1 MEFLCGLWIVFA
13 KVLELPS
20 FLDPI
25 GEVLDH
31 LFLGDIENF

>member
-1 MEFLCGLWIVFA
+1 MEFLCGVQIVSA
-13 KVLELPS
+13 KVLELPL

-31 LFLGDIENF
+31 LSLGDIENF